1 MSKFLAGLG
10 GGAGATVA
18 VVAVLGLLASLFLY
32 RQAPDESAPQVAT
45 APVTAQPEPTAPATP
60 EETAQPAPETEAAPE
75 ADSAAA
81 QPQDEEPAEVAA
93 SPQPPAFDEVRRE
106 NDGTTVIAGRAAP
119 FARVA
124 VLQDGKEIAEAQ
136 ADGSGKFATIAFVA
150 PDGQGHILTLS
161 QSLDGEEL
169 ASLDQIILAPL
180 SAPQVAEAEPTP
192 AETTEGTLSEAV
204 ASPQE
209 APVETAALTKEMAE
223 EPRPGAETPPAQT
236 ETVAPEAEAA
246 PADTTAESAPTDA
259 APGATQSAASGETSA
274 PQPQT
279 TETAQA
285 PADSSETTQPTET
298 AQDPAEGSETSQGTA
313 TAQAAPTD
321 SSEFQ
326 QTAEAPAATPQATP
340 TTQAQTAEA
349 TPTPSTDTTAQA
361 TAPAAQPPAVPQPQT
376 EAATPTEIAEA
387 PDTTEAPQT
396 TPAPSDQV
404 ALLKSGPEGVELLN
418 PQAPEV
424 MDNVALDTISYSDSG
439 EVQLSG
445 RAQAGAQAVRVYLDN
460 DAQVNL
466 PVDAEG
472 RWRGDLP
479 DVDEGIY
486 TLRVD
491 EVAGDGSVISR
502 VETPFKREAPETLAA
517 AAAEQAGPLK
527 AITVQKGA
535 TLWAIARDRY
545 GDGLLYV
552 RVFEANRDAIRDPDL
567 IYPGQIFDLPD

>member
-10 GGAGATVA
+10 GGAGAAVA

-32 RQAPDESAPQVAT
+32 RQGPDESAPQVAT
-45 APVTAQPEPTAPATP
+45 APVTAQPEPAAPTTP

-93 SPQPPAFDEVRRE
+93 APQPPAFDEVRRE

-119 FARVA
+119 FARVV

-180 SAPQVAEAEPTP
+180 SAPQVAEAEPAPT
-192 AETTEGTLSEAV
+192 ETTEGTLSEAV

-223 EPRPGAETPPAQT
+223 EPRPGAETAPART

-246 PADTTAESAPTDA
+246 PAETTAQSAPTDA
-259 APGATQSAASGETSA
+259 APEATQSAASGETTA
-274 PQPQT
+274 PQPQAAETEAT
-279 TETAQA
+279 TESSGTPQSAETAESNATPQSAETAQQSPTA
-285 PADSSETTQPTET
+285 SSEP
-298 AQDPAEGSETSQGTA
+298 
-313 TAQAAPTD
+313 
-321 SSEFQ
+321 Q
-326 QTAEAPAATPQATP
+326 QTTE
-340 TTQAQTAEA
+340 AQTAET
-349 TPTPSTDTTAQA
+349 TPTPSTDTPAQA

-479 DVDEGIY
+479 NVDEGIY

>member
-1 MSKFLAGLG
+1 
-10 GGAGATVA
+10 
-18 VVAVLGLLASLFLY
+18 
-32 RQAPDESAPQVAT
+32 
-45 APVTAQPEPTAPATP
+45 
-60 EETAQPAPETEAAPE
+60 
-75 ADSAAA
+75 
-81 QPQDEEPAEVAA
+81 
-93 SPQPPAFDEVRRE
+93 
-106 NDGTTVIAGRAAP
+106 
-119 FARVA
+119 
-124 VLQDGKEIAEAQ
+124 
-136 ADGSGKFATIAFVA
+136 
-150 PDGQGHILTLS
+150 
-161 QSLDGEEL
+161 
-169 ASLDQIILAPL
+169 
-180 SAPQVAEAEPTP
+180 
-192 AETTEGTLSEAV
+192 
-204 ASPQE
+204 
-209 APVETAALTKEMAE
+209 
-223 EPRPGAETPPAQT
+223 
-236 ETVAPEAEAA
+236 
-246 PADTTAESAPTDA
+246 
-259 APGATQSAASGETSA
+259 
-274 PQPQT
+274 
-279 TETAQA
+279 
-285 PADSSETTQPTET
+285 
-298 AQDPAEGSETSQGTA
+298 
-313 TAQAAPTD
+313 
-321 SSEFQ
+321 
-326 QTAEAPAATPQATP
+326 
-340 TTQAQTAEA
+340 
-349 TPTPSTDTTAQA
+349 
-361 TAPAAQPPAVPQPQT
+361 VPQPQT

-387 PDTTEAPQT
+387 PDTTEAPET

>member
-10 GGAGATVA
+10 GGAGAAVA

-32 RQAPDESAPQVAT
+32 RQGPDESAPQVAT
-45 APVTAQPEPTAPATP
+45 APVTAPPEPAAPATP

-93 SPQPPAFDEVRRE
+93 APQPPTFDEVRRE

-180 SAPQVAEAEPTP
+180 SAPQVAEAEPAP
-192 AETTEGTLSEAV
+192 AETTEGTLSDAV

-223 EPRPGAETPPAQT
+223 EPRPGAETAPAQT

-246 PADTTAESAPTDA
+246 PAETTAQSAPTDA
-259 APGATQSAASGETSA
+259 APEDTQSAASGETSA
-274 PQPQT
+274 PQPQAT
-279 TETAQA
+279 ETEATTESSGTPQSTETAEA
-285 PADSSETTQPTET
+285 GETPQNAET
-298 AQDPAEGSETSQGTA
+298 AQPTTTA
-313 TAQAAPTD
+313 
-321 SSEFQ
+321 SSEPG
-326 QTAEAPAATPQATP
+326 QTDEATSQATP
-340 TTQAQTAEA
+340 TTEPQTAEA
-349 TPTPSTDTTAQA
+349 TPAPSTDTTAQA
-361 TAPAAQPPAVPQPQT
+361 TAPTAQPPAVPQPQT

-479 DVDEGIY
+479 NVDEGIY

>member
-180 SAPQVAEAEPTP
+180 SAPQVAEAEPAP
-192 AETTEGTLSEAV
+192 AETTEGTLSDAV

-223 EPRPGAETPPAQT
+223 EPRPGAETAPAQT
-236 ETVAPEAEAA
+236 ETVAPETETA
-246 PADTTAESAPTDA
+246 PAETTVQSAPTDA
-259 APGATQSAASGETSA
+259 APEATQSVASGETSA

-285 PADSSETTQPTET
+285 PADSSGTLQGTET
-298 AQDPAEGSETSQGTA
+298 AQAPAGSSETPQSTE
-313 TAQAAPTD
+313 TAQQSPTA
-321 SSEFQ
+321 SSEPG
-326 QTAEAPAATPQATP
+326 QTAEATPQATP
-340 TTQAQTAEA
+340 TTETQTAEA
-349 TPTPSTDTTAQA
+349 TPAPSTDTTAQA
-361 TAPAAQPPAVPQPQT
+361 TAPAAQPAAVPQPQT

-387 PDTTEAPQT
+387 PDTTEAPET

-479 DVDEGIY
+479 NVDEGIY

>member
-10 GGAGATVA
+10 GGAGAAVA

-45 APVTAQPEPTAPATP
+45 APVTVQPEPAAPATP
-60 EETAQPAPETEAAPE
+60 EETAEPAPETEAAPE

-93 SPQPPAFDEVRRE
+93 APQPPAFDEVRRE

-180 SAPQVAEAEPTP
+180 SAPQVAEAEPAP
-192 AETTEGTLSEAV
+192 AETTEGTLSDAV

-209 APVETAALTKEMAE
+209 APVETAALTKELTE
-223 EPRPGAETPPAQT
+223 EPRPGAETAPAQT
-236 ETVAPEAEAA
+236 ETMAPETEAA
-246 PADTTAESAPTDA
+246 PAETTAQSAPTEA
-259 APGATQSAASGETSA
+259 APEASQSAASAETTT
-274 PQPQT
+274 PQPQPT
-279 TETAQA
+279 GTEATTESGGTQQGTETAQA
-285 PADSSETTQPTET
+285 ASTASSEPRQ
-298 AQDPAEGSETSQGTA
+298 
-313 TAQAAPTD
+313 TD
-321 SSEFQ
+321 E
-326 QTAEAPAATPQATP
+326 ATPQAIP
-340 TTQAQTAEA
+340 TIEAQTAEA
-349 TPTPSTDTTAQA
+349 TPAPSTETTAQA

-376 EAATPTEIAEA
+376 EDATPTEIAEA

-479 DVDEGIY
+479 NVDEGIY